1 MTRACRGQV
10 ALFVDDLGVI
20 VEVVG
25 AIGGFGL
32 FVLPCVIYANLAC
45 AFSPSRTL
53 THSEPKA
60 L

>member
-45 AFSPSRTL
+45 ASSSPSLTL
-53 THSEPKA
+53 T
-60 L
+60 LTL

>member
-1 MTRACRGQV
+1 M

-53 THSEPKA
+53 THSEPQA